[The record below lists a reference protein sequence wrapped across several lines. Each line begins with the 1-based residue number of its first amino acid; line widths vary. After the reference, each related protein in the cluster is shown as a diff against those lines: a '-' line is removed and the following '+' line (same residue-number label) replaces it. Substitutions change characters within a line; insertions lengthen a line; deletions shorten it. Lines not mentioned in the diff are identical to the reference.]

1 MTGNAA
7 QNSNSSQFYITLAAA
22 PQCDG
27 KHVVIGEVV
36 DGLGIVA
43 RIGAA
48 CCCLPVLFF
57 RKLHYASLGLLAKAH
72 QM

>member
-1 MTGNAA
+1 LTGNAA

-36 DGLGIVA
+36 NGLDIVA

-48 CCCLPVLFF
+48 RRCPPVLDI
-57 RKLHYASLGLLAKAH
+57 RKLPCVLAKAVTCPAFC
-72 QM
+72 